1 MKPKPIG
8 TGALFQKDAHGDFMR
23 LTGSRYNAMM
33 DRLAK
38 KKLIDKEHPP
48 FTCDQYR
55 AQLLTAMNG
64 KEDGAAKCRYCNLY
78 FGIADLASDHAI
90 PLNRRGSVG
99 LENLEFTCKPCN
111 ARKGKLKPTEYL
123 DLLDFL
129 EKKIPEGRLDILNR
143 LEISVQLVTSI
154 RSQAPVINELKE
166 RGDWKKVQDL
176 RKQRKRDKESGL
188 GAF

>member
-1 MKPKPIG
+1 MPKPIG
-8 TGALFQKDAHGDFMR
+8 TGVLFQKDVHGDFMR

-78 FGIADLASDHAI
+78 FGISDLASDHAI
-90 PLNRRGSVG
+90 PLH
-99 LENLEFTCKPCN
+99 
-111 ARKGKLKPTEYL
+111 RKGSFGLDNIEFPCRDCNNQKGKMTPDEFLKLL
-123 DLLDFL
+123 AFL
-129 EKKIPEGRLDILNR
+129 ETLPFARVDILHR
-143 LEISVQLVTSI
+143 LQMSVQLAAGM
-154 RSQAPVINELKE
+154 RNQAPVVKELKDSGAWE
-166 RGDWKKVQDL
+166 QAQRI
-176 RKQRKRDKESGL
+176 RKQRKRDKEAGL